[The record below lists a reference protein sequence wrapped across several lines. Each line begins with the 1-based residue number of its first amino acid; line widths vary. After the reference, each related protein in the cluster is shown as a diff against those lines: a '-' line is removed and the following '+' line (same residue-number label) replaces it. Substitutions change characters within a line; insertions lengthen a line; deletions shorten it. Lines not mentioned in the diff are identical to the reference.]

1 MKLAEITRTS
11 LHGRV
16 DAETHARGRDRLQ
29 AALMRSSRGR
39 RWSRALVL
47 VAAAALA
54 IVAVVVAWPRAPLTF
69 DIEGGTATAPA
80 EGGMWVATEEAASTA
95 RFSDGSTVRFAP
107 ESSGRF
113 ESVRA
118 NGARVVLGG
127 GTLHLDI
134 THRKDTSWT
143 VQAGPYVVRVT
154 GTEFD
159 VMWRPSD
166 GAFLVSMQHGSVVV
180 EGPLTPKGLV
190 LSAGQ
195 HVQVADGVLR
205 LGEGTAPLLAERS
218 PVPPSEAIAAASEA
232 KVVAPTPIASA
243 GPTASAEPEPSAV
256 PTASA
261 AAERA
266 SFSSLVAAGKY
277 ADVVKLAN
285 GRGLDWVRSS
295 ASLEDLS
302 ALADAARYAKDGALA
317 RAALEA
323 QRTRFGTTQA
333 GRNATFLLGRLAE
346 DSDGNTSRAIA
357 LYDEY
362 LQSGG
367 SFAAEALG
375 RKMLAVQR
383 TKGDAGA
390 RAIAESY
397 LEKYPKGAFASAA
410 RSIVGEP

>member
-1 MKLAEITRTS
+1 MKLAQVTRDV

-16 DAETHARGRDRLQ
+16 DAEMHARGRERMQ
-29 AALMRSSRGR
+29 ASLLGRSGGRRVSRGV
-39 RWSRALVL
+39 VL
-47 VAAAALA
+47 LAAAVVAAVALLA
-54 IVAVVVAWPRAPLTF
+54 LWPRAPLSFTV
-69 DIEGGTATAPA
+69 EGGVASATTD
-80 EGGMWVATEEAASTA
+80 GGMWLVTDDAPSVA

-113 ESVRA
+113 EAVRA
-118 NGARVVLGG
+118 NGARVVLSGG
-127 GTLHLDI
+127 ELHLDI
-134 THRKDTSWT
+134 RHRDDTSWSIE
-143 VQAGPYVVRVT
+143 AGPYVVRVT

-159 VMWRPSD
+159 VVWRPSH
-166 GAFLVSMQHGSVVV
+166 GAFVVSMQHGSVVV

-205 LGEGTAPLLAERS
+205 LGEGPAPLLAS
-218 PVPPSEAIAAASEA
+218 ATTVSALSSSS
-232 KVVAPTPIASA
+232 VVAQPQQAATQAMS
-243 GPTASAEPEPSAV
+243 GSAEPAASVPPATSAV
-256 PTASA
+256 AS
-261 AAERA
+261 EKPA
-266 SFSSLVAAGKY
+266 SLGSLVAAGKY
-277 ADVVKLAN
+277 AEVVKLAN
-285 GRGLDWVRSS
+285 ARGLEWVQSS

-323 QRTRFGTTQA
+323 QRKRFGSTQV

-346 DSDGNTSRAIA
+346 DGDGNTSRAIA

-362 LQSGG
+362 LQTGG

-383 TKGDAGA
+383 SKGDAGA
-390 RAIAESY
+390 RPIAESY

-410 RSIVGEP
+410 RSIVGAP